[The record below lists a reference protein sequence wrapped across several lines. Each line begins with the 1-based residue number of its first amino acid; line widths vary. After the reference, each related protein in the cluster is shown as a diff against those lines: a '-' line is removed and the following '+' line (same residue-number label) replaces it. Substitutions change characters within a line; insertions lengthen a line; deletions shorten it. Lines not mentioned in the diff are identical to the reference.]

1 MSSQVGSHLS
11 GRRVWTLVSLL
22 DFWILKILKLT
33 LSCILSLSFMCLS
46 TPVAFNFFQF
56 WTPKIFFCGSVDLCI
71 PYSSLLTKA
80 FCFLITLCRSLRNFA
95 RAARLKPHRS
105 AVRPTSIGLS
115 FSLSPLHMH
124 TLTYSIYSWQMQSS
138 SLAKG
143 IQKKSLCHNYP
154 FQLLLTFSLK
164 RFPAKDYWGLVLVRK
179 RKKKCSFLIK
189 RKSKLETVKR
199 QSFQGSLST
208 RRLDIAQNQ

>member
-1 MSSQVGSHLS
+1 
-11 GRRVWTLVSLL
+11 
-22 DFWILKILKLT
+22 
-33 LSCILSLSFMCLS
+33 MCLA

-56 WTPKIFFCGSVDLCI
+56 WTPKIFFSGNVDLCI

-80 FCFLITLCRSLRNFA
+80 FYFLVTLCRTLRNFP
-95 RAARLKPHRS
+95 RAARLKTHKS
-105 AVRPTSIGLS
+105 AVRPTSIGMS

-124 TLTYSIYSWQMQSS
+124 TFTYSIYSWQMQSS

-143 IQKKSLCHNYP
+143 IQKKNLCHNYP
-154 FQLLLTFSLK
+154 FQLLLTLSLK
-164 RFPAKDYWGLVLVRK
+164 RFPAKDYWGLVLVRE